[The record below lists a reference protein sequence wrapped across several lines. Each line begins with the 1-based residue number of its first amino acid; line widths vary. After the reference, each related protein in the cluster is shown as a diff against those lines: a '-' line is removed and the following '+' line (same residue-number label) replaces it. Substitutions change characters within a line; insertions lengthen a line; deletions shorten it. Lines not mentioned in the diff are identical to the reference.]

1 MGVFPSIQREKLL
14 TPKPHWP
21 PEQGQWTYKDWLQL
35 PDDGYR
41 YEVIDG
47 VLYMTPLPS
56 ILHQRVSLQLIRK
69 LAEFVEQH
77 DLGEV
82 LQAPV
87 GVRLPN
93 QPTPLLPD
101 ILFVRAER
109 LDIIGDVYVE
119 GAPDL
124 VMEILSPGNWLYD
137 CREKKQ
143 VYQQGGVAEYWIVD
157 PRTETIQVYQ
167 LERGGYALLGQ
178 YGAGERVQSP
188 GLPGFEVLVDDVFQA
203 R

>member
-1 MGVFPSIQREKLL
+1 MNTSSTVQREK
-14 TPKPHWP
+14 PKPYWP
-21 PEQGQWTYKDWLQL
+21 PEQSQWTYKDWLQL

-47 VLYMTPLPS
+47 MLYITPPPQTQ
-56 ILHQRVSLQLIRK
+56 HQRISARIVGRLM
-69 LAEFVEQH
+69 EFLKSEPI
-77 DLGEV
+77 GEV
-82 LQAPV
+82 IYAPV
-87 GVRLPN
+87 GVRLPS
-93 QPTPLLPD
+93 QPTPLQPD
-101 ILFVRAER
+101 ILFIRAER
-109 LDIIGDVYVE
+109 LDIIGDVYIE

-124 VMEILSPGNWLYD
+124 VMEILSPSNWLYD

-157 PRTETIQVYQ
+157 PRIETIQVYQ
-167 LERGGYALLGQ
+167 LEGGVYALIGQ

-188 GLPGFEVLVDDVFQA
+188 GLPGFEVLVDEVFQA